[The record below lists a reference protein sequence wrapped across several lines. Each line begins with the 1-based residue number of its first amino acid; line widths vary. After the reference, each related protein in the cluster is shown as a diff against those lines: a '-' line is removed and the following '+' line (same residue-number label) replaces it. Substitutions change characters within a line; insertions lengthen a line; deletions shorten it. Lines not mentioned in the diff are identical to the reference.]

1 MRAGAYAPT
10 FGRMVADACVTTEWS
25 LWRPHPSEDFTL
37 GVEEEVM
44 LLNAHDWSLAQQV
57 DRVLMSLP
65 SRLAEQVTPETHKA
79 TLEIGTSV
87 HTTVRNVE
95 AELRELRGS
104 VDLQLAL
111 LGLRAAAAGTHPM
124 TVWHESVVSNG
135 DRQREVYGSM
145 RELARREP
153 TFALHVHVGI
163 RDPDDAIRTAD
174 RMRAHLPLLLALSA
188 NSPFWQGRDTGLA
201 SARTPL
207 WQAFP
212 RVGIPRAFGSY
223 AEYVS
228 SVDLLIRCGALPEPT
243 FLWWDVRPQPRY
255 GTVEVRVMDAQ
266 TSIDRTIPLV
276 ALIQCLAKLECEE
289 GYASGSL
296 LAAREVL
303 EENRFLAARD
313 GVDARLIS
321 TEDAIRVS
329 IRNQVDDLL
338 PVLFPH
344 AQELGCEEELV
355 GVANLLAMPSAARQ
369 LEMARGA
376 SRLKGLVEGLAREFT
391 A

>member
-1 MRAGAYAPT
+1 
-10 FGRMVADACVTTEWS
+10 MVTDACVATHWS

-57 DRVLMSLP
+57 DRVLMALP
-65 SRLAEQVTPETHKA
+65 DRLTGQIKPETHKA
-79 TLEIGTSV
+79 TLELSTSV
-87 HTTVRNVE
+87 QTNVQGVD
-95 AELRELRGS
+95 AELRQLRGW

-111 LGLRAAAAGTHPM
+111 LGLRAACAGTHPM

-135 DRQREVYGSM
+135 DRQQEVYGSM

-153 TFALHVHVGI
+153 TFALHVHVGV

-174 RMRAHLPLLLALSA
+174 RMRAHLPMLLALSA

-223 AEYVS
+223 EEYVS
-228 SVDLLIRCGALPEPT
+228 SVDLLIRSGALPEPT

-266 TSIDRTIPLV
+266 TSVGRTVPLV

-289 GYASGSL
+289 GYASSML
-296 LAAREVL
+296 LAAPEVL

-313 GVDARLIS
+313 GVEARLIS
-321 TEDAIRVS
+321 PDDGLRVS
-329 IRNQVDDLL
+329 VRSLVDDLL
-338 PVLFPH
+338 PALYEH
-344 AQELGCEEELV
+344 AQELGCEAELV
-355 GVANLLAMPSAARQ
+355 GVAELLAIPSAAQQ
-369 LEMARGA
+369 LEMARGV
-376 SRLKGLVEGLAREFT
+376 SRLKGVVEELARQFT

>member
-1 MRAGAYAPT
+1 MRAARSPRSLDVVLLDASPT
-10 FGRMVADACVTTEWS
+10 TDWS
-25 LWRPHPSEDFTL
+25 QWRPHRSEDFTL
-37 GVEEEVM
+37 GVEEEIM
-44 LLNAHDWSLAQQV
+44 LLNPHDWSLAQQV

-65 SRLAEQVTPETHKA
+65 PWLAQQVKPETHRA
-79 TLEIGTSV
+79 AMELHTTV
-87 HTTVRNVE
+87 HTTVNGV
-95 AELRELRGS
+95 AWELPQLRGS
-104 VDLQLAL
+104 LDQQLSL
-111 LGLRAAAAGTHPM
+111 LGLRAAAAGLHPV
-124 TVWHESVVSNG
+124 TVWQESVVSDG
-135 DRQREVYGSM
+135 DRQQEVYGSM

-153 TFALHVHVGI
+153 TFALHVHVGV

-223 AEYVS
+223 DEYVS
-228 SVDLLIRCGALPEPT
+228 SVDLLIRSGALPEPS

-266 TSIDRTIPLV
+266 TSAHRTVPLV
-276 ALIQCLAKLECEE
+276 ALVQCLAKLECEE
-289 GYASGSL
+289 GYASSTL
-296 LAAREVL
+296 LAAPEVL

-313 GVDARLIS
+313 GVEAMLIS
-321 TEDAIRVS
+321 PDDSLRVS
-329 IRNQVDDLL
+329 VRNQMDDLL

-344 AQELGCEEELV
+344 AQDLGCEAELV
-355 GVANLLAMPSAARQ
+355 GVAELLAAPSAARQ
-369 LEMARGA
+369 LELARGG
-376 SRLKGLVEGLAREFT
+376 SRLQGLIAELAREFT
-391 A
+391 C

>member
-1 MRAGAYAPT
+1 
-10 FGRMVADACVTTEWS
+10 MVAEPCVTTEWAV
-25 LWRPHPSEDFTL
+25 WRPHPSEEYTL
-37 GVEEEVM
+37 GVEEEAM

-65 SRLAEQVTPETHKA
+65 PRLALQVTPETHKA
-79 TLEIGTSV
+79 TLEIGSSV

-111 LGLRAAAAGTHPM
+111 LGLRAASAGTHPM
-124 TVWHESVVSNG
+124 TVWHESLVSNG
-135 DRQREVYGSM
+135 ERQREVHGSM

-212 RVGIPRAFGSY
+212 RVGIPRAFGTY
-223 AEYVS
+223 GEYVS
-228 SVDLLIRCGALPEPT
+228 SVDLLIRSGALPEPT
-243 FLWWDVRPQPRY
+243 FLWWDVRPQPRF

-266 TSIDRTIPLV
+266 TSVDRTVPLV

-289 GYASGSL
+289 GYASSTL

-313 GVDARLIS
+313 GVEARLIS
-321 TEDAIRVS
+321 TEDSTRVS
-329 IRNQVDDLL
+329 VRSQIDDLL
-338 PVLFPH
+338 PVLYPH
-344 AQELGCEEELV
+344 AQELGCEAELV
-355 GVANLLAMPSAARQ
+355 GVAELLAWPSAARQ
-369 LEMARGA
+369 LDMARG
-376 SRLKGLVEGLAREFT
+376 SGRLKGVVEELARQFT